1 MRVIAFFVYVF
12 IHLFGG
18 ADHMA
23 TDNSQHHAH
32 HALTQILANDLQD
45 KYTSYNHVVT
55 TIDDADL
62 DLDEDVS
69 SNNAKAESSNK
80 LPVGKS
86 NFTNSWYIAFSSPS
100 ILNHYSKSFKSFP
113 PFCGYSSPVYIR
125 QRVLRI

>member
-1 MRVIAFFVYVF
+1 MRVIAFFVYAC
-12 IHLFGG
+12 IHLLGG
-18 ADHMA
+18 VDHTV
-23 TDNSQHHAH
+23 TDKSQMSNT
-32 HALTQILANDLQD
+32 LSQILAAD
-45 KYTSYNHVVT
+45 KQEKFTSYNHVSP

-69 SNNAKAESSNK
+69 SDNAKAENPNK
-80 LPVGKS
+80 LFVSKHNS
-86 NFTNSWYIAFSSPS
+86 TTNWFVTFSSPS